1 MNKKVL
7 ITGGTGYIG
16 IHICLKLFE
25 LGFDVYIIDSFINS
39 SHLNLVNLNL
49 INSQKKN
56 NSNNKIFI
64 IQGDIR
70 DKSFLEKLFIEI
82 AKKMKDLIR

>member
-16 IHICLKLFE
+16 SHICLKLFE

-39 SHLNLVNLNL
+39 SHLNLINLKL
-49 INSQKKN
+49 INSENKK
-56 NSNNKIFI
+56 
-64 IQGDIR
+64 
-70 DKSFLEKLFIEI
+70 
-82 AKKMKDLIR
+82 

>member
-16 IHICLKLFE
+16 SHICLKLFGI
-25 LGFDVYIIDSFINS
+25 LFDVYIIDSFINS
-39 SHLNLVNLNL
+39 SHLNLINLKL
-49 INSQKKN
+49 INSENKK

-64 IQGDIR
+64 YKGDIR
-70 DKSFLEKLFIEI
+70 DKSF
-82 AKKMKDLIR
+82 